1 MGAFGKIPWGNIGMF
16 LFVLYVANTL
26 NVFYTL
32 FYPPLCHKDSVACF
46 SPSFKSDSLYDYY
59 LIIVSDNYR
68 LYKSNIIYSRKD
80 VNLTEGFKDTTLIQI
95 PPRMVKN
102 ETLNGHIVLVRSG
115 VDPISNHGKIAGYYS
130 IPLTSHK
137 VPAAAKV
144 NLMKTTKFSDNT
156 SVALHWKPT
165 IISHIM
171 DPELKFDSV
180 ETPPEFKSILM
191 RNGMTYKPV
200 VYADQLSLSRK
211 YDHHIEGPEQNLTIS
226 FSPVSIGK
234 MRIWL
239 QFEEALRNLQ
249 EFGFTH
255 DDVDEIKGIFT
266 DTNMYFLTL
275 TFFVTIF
282 HLLFDFLAFKNDIS
296 FWKNRKNTAG
306 LSTRVIIWRCVSQLI
321 IFLYL
326 CEHKTSYVVLGPA
339 GVGMLIEFWKVTK
352 SLKITLDWN
361 VGIVFGQRSEAESET
376 EKHDGEAMWY
386 LQWLL
391 YPLCVGGAI
400 YSLVYMEHRSW

>member
-1 MGAFGKIPWGNIGMF
+1 M
-16 LFVLYVANTL
+16 
-26 NVFYTL
+26 
-32 FYPPLCHKDSVACF
+32 
-46 SPSFKSDSLYDYY
+46 
-59 LIIVSDNYR
+59 
-68 LYKSNIIYSRKD
+68 
-80 VNLTEGFKDTTLIQI
+80 
-95 PPRMVKN
+95 
-102 ETLNGHIVLVRSG
+102 
-115 VDPISNHGKIAGYYS
+115 
-130 IPLTSHK
+130 
-137 VPAAAKV
+137 
-144 NLMKTTKFSDNT
+144 
-156 SVALHWKPT
+156 
-165 IISHIM
+165 
-171 DPELKFDSV
+171 
-180 ETPPEFKSILM
+180 
-191 RNGMTYKPV
+191 YKPV
-200 VYADQLSLSRK
+200 VYSDQLSLSRK
-211 YDHHIEGPEQNLTIS
+211 YDQHIQGSEQNLTIS

-249 EFGFTH
+249 EFGFTI

-352 SLKITLDWN
+352 SLKISFDWN
-361 VGIVFGQRSEAESET
+361 VGILFGQRSEAESET

-400 YSLVYMEHRSW
+400 YSLVYMEHRSWYSWVINSLVNGVYLFGFLFMMPQLFVNYKLKSVAHLPWRAFMYKAFNTFIDDIFAFIIVMPTAHRLACFRDDFVFIIFLYQRWLYPVDKSRVNEFGQVFEDEDEVKGAEGEVEVTDEAVKKDQ